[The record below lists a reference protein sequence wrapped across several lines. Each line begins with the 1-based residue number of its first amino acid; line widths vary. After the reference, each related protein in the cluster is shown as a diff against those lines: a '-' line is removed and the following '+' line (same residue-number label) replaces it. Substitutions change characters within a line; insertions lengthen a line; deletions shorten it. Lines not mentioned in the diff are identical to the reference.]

1 MRLAS
6 SDSRA
11 TRSGARQDGS
21 IASRD
26 AIERDAAV
34 KQFIQY
40 AVVAVLASASLA
52 HAADMTIDVT
62 GLKNAKGK
70 VMVAVF
76 DNADHFLK
84 QPMRTGTVDAQTGT
98 VHMLLAGLPP
108 GDYAISLFHDQNG
121 NGKLDKNPIGMPIE
135 PYGFS
140 NDAAGAYG
148 PPTFQQSVTHLADT
162 GSVVKV
168 TLR

>member
-1 MRLAS
+1 M
-6 SDSRA
+6 
-11 TRSGARQDGS
+11 
-21 IASRD
+21 
-26 AIERDAAV
+26 

-40 AVVAVLASASLA
+40 AIAATLAATSLA
-52 HAADMTIDVT
+52 QAADMTIDVT
-62 GLKNAKGK
+62 GLKNANGK
-70 VMVAVF
+70 IMVAVF

-98 VHMLLAGLPP
+98 VQLLLTGLPP

-148 PPTFQQSVTHLADT
+148 PPTFQQSVTHLAAE
-162 GSVVKV
+162 GNVVKV
-168 TLR
+168 NLR

>member
-1 MRLAS
+1 M
-6 SDSRA
+6 
-11 TRSGARQDGS
+11 
-21 IASRD
+21 
-26 AIERDAAV
+26 

-40 AVVAVLASASLA
+40 AIAATLAATSLA

-62 GLKNAKGK
+62 GLKNANGK
-70 VMVAVF
+70 IMVAVF

-84 QPMRTGTVDAQTGT
+84 QPIRTGTGTVDAQTGT
-98 VHMLLAGLPP
+98 VHMLLTDLPP
-108 GDYAISLFHDQNG
+108 GDYAISLFHDQNS

-148 PPTFQQSVTHLADT
+148 PPTFQQSLTHLADT

-168 TLR
+168 SLR